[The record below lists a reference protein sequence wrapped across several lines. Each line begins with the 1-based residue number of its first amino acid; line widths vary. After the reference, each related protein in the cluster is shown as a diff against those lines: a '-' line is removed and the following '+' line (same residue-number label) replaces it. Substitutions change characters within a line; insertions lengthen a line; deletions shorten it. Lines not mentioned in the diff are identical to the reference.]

1 MTEIIDTSSKCRLS
15 AKLAAGLAI
24 AAILAVGTFAGSANA
39 QYYNGHYYN
48 GGYYRA
54 PPVVYGS
61 PYNNGYYGSGYY
73 GSPYYYPP
81 PVVYGP
87 SIGISLPFLNI
98 GIH

>member
-1 MTEIIDTSSKCRLS
+1 MTLIIDTSSKRRLS

-24 AAILAVGTFAGSANA
+24 AAILAVGTFSGSANA
-39 QYYNGHYYN
+39 RDYRGHYYN
-48 GGYYRA
+48 GGYYRS

-61 PYNNGYYGSGYY
+61 SYGNGYYGNGYY

-87 SIGISLPFLNI
+87 SIGINLGGI
-98 GIH
+98 GIGIR